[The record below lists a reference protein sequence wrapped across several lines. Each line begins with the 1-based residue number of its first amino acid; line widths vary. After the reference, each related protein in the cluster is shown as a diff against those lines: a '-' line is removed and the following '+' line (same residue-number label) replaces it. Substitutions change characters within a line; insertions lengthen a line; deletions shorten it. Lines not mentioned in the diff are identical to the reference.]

1 MNRMIFSIIF
11 PTTRFPTVKMKNLIV
26 ACLNN
31 ITPTLLLEEF
41 NGNVATLFYEL
52 QYKVHKETDCVTILS
67 LCHLKQQ
74 ACY

>member
-11 PTTRFPTVKMKNLIV
+11 LTAVSPTVKMKSLMI

-31 ITPTLLLEEF
+31 ITPALLLEEF

-52 QYKVHKETDCVTILS
+52 QYKVHEETDCVSILS

>member
-1 MNRMIFSIIF
+1 MNRITFCFIF
-11 PTTRFPTVKMKNLIV
+11 PTALSPTVKMKSLMV

-31 ITPTLLLEEF
+31 ITPTLLLGEF
-41 NGNVATLFYEL
+41 NRNVATLFYEL
-52 QYKVHKETDCVTILS
+52 QYKAYKETDCVSVLS